1 MPQPTSLS
9 RRHTLALPV
18 GLLTPIPFVR
28 SARAQSQPIFRLG
41 VASGNPKPDSVV
53 LWTRLI
59 LDLSSTAVPVRWE
72 LSEDEHFKNIVA
84 AGIEWAHS
92 ADGFSIHAEPRGLD
106 PGRWYW
112 YRFKA
117 LSEQSAVGRT
127 RTAPASGVRA
137 TLRLAMAS
145 CQRFDTGYYAAWR
158 AVVRHTPD
166 LVVFLGD
173 YIYEYATRESAVRAV
188 GPRVETLEDF
198 RDRYAAHRSDPAL
211 QAAHAAAPWLVIWDD
226 HEVDNDYAGL
236 TGQQLQTDFAT
247 LRANAYQA
255 WWENMPV
262 PKAWRPA
269 SGSMRIHQRVDWG
282 RLARIHLLD
291 GRQYRDQQVCPKTG
305 RAGSNSVTIEQCPEL
320 VAPERSLLGLEQE
333 RWLDEGWD
341 FERTW
346 NIVAQTTLMARAV
359 SGPAGAQRFWT
370 DGWDGYGAA
379 RSRLLDSIAER
390 RVPGPIV
397 LSGDVHAHVVANL
410 KSNFLESQ
418 SRVVATELC
427 CTSISSMGPPQARVE
442 ETLAANPHLLYA
454 RADRRGYIA
463 VDLDTR
469 RARAELVTVDNAL
482 EPDSASDVAKRFVIE
497 ASHPGAQLD

>member
-1 MPQPTSLS
+1 MPQHNSLS
-9 RRHTLALPV
+9 RRQALAFPA
-18 GLLTPIPFVR
+18 GLLASVPFVR
-28 SARAQSQPIFRLG
+28 LARAQSEPLFRLG
-41 VASGNPKPDSVV
+41 VASGSPKPDSVV
-53 LWTRLI
+53 LWTRLV
-59 LDLSSTAVPVRWE
+59 LDSSSTAIPVRWE
-72 LSEDEHFKNIVA
+72 LSADESFKHIVA
-84 AGIEWAHS
+84 TGDEWAHPD
-92 ADGFSIHAEPRGLD
+92 DGFSIHAEPRSLD

-112 YRFKA
+112 YRFRA
-117 LSEQSAVGRT
+117 LGDQSPVGRT
-127 RTAPASGVRA
+127 RTAPASGASA

-158 AVVRHTPD
+158 AVVRQAPD

-173 YIYEYATRESAVRAV
+173 YIYEYATREAAVRPV
-188 GPRVETLEDF
+188 GPRVETLQDF
-198 RDRYAAHRSDPAL
+198 RDRYATHRSDPAL

-247 LRANAYQA
+247 VRANAYQA

-269 SGSMRIHQRVDWG
+269 RGSMRIHQRVDWG

-291 GRQYRDQQVCPKTG
+291 GRQYRDQQVCPRPG
-305 RAGSNSVTIEQCPEL
+305 RAGSNSVTAEQCPEL
-320 VAPERSLLGLEQE
+320 LSPDRSLLGLDQE

-341 FERTW
+341 LERSW

-359 SGPAGAQRFWT
+359 SGPGGSKRFWT
-370 DGWDGYGAA
+370 DGWDGYGPA
-379 RSRLLDSIAER
+379 RGRLLDSIAER
-390 RVPGPIV
+390 RVPGPLV
-397 LSGDVHAHVVANL
+397 LSGDVHTHVVANL

-463 VDLDTR
+463 VELDTQ

-482 EPDSASDVAKRFVIE
+482 DPDSATQIARRFVIE